1 MKIGIATL
9 FAPSNYGNALQMLS
23 LQRYLSGH
31 GYDVEILRHWISPR
45 CEELRYYHNRINT
58 FKGFLRFVIDVLSF
72 GGAWSNCRRE
82 TKMFRWINRY
92 YRLSPL
98 CGSDGEFP
106 IEKLKYDCIVAGSD
120 QIWNP
125 KYRWPDFNLLGSIP
139 AEITKIA
146 YAASFGTDDRTLF
159 DRKRYALPLSQFK
172 AVSMR
177 EESGRKIVEELFGV
191 KADLVCDPTLLH
203 TKNEW
208 ENILGLP
215 SETKIKN
222 QYVVYL
228 VTPDFRSKWR
238 MLIRL
243 AKETDCPIHFF
254 AFSSYS
260 APGVSIKHPLRA
272 MIATIKN
279 LLKIVIL
286 RIYNVHMHMT
296 ATPTEFVKT
305 FAQSKGLFTDSF
317 HGMMFATIFNK
328 HCNMSVG
335 TNPDRLLMSARL
347 RDFVRCFGDSEMLT
361 SEFCY
366 SGLRQAKITP
376 ELKRLIEFS
385 KKWLE
390 VALA

>member
-23 LQRYLSGH
+23 LQRYLIEHGH
-31 GYDVEILRHWISPR
+31 EVEILQHWISPR
-45 CEELRYYHNRINT
+45 CDELRYYHNRMCTINGWLH
-58 FKGFLRFVIDVLSF
+58 FFIDSFSF
-72 GGAWSNCRRE
+72 GGAFSNFWRE
-82 TKMFRWINRY
+82 KKMAKWIANHY
-92 YRLSPL
+92 YLSSL
-98 CGSDGEFP
+98 SGADGVFP

-125 KYRWPDFNLLGSIP
+125 KYPWPDFNLLGRIP
-139 AEITKIA
+139 DGIKKIA

-159 DRKRYALPLSQFK
+159 DKTRYALPLSQFQ

-177 EESGRKIVEELFGV
+177 EESGRKIVEGLFGI

-243 AKETDCPIHFF
+243 AKETDCPVHFF

-272 MIATIKN
+272 MITTTKN
-279 LLKIVIL
+279 LVKIVIL
-286 RIYNVHMHMT
+286 RLHKVHMHMT

-305 FAQSKGLFTDSF
+305 LAQSKGLFTDSF

-328 HCNMSVG
+328 HCNISVG

-366 SGLRQAKITP
+366 SGLRHAKVTP
-376 ELKRLIEFS
+376 QLKRLIEFS

-390 VALA
+390 VTLA